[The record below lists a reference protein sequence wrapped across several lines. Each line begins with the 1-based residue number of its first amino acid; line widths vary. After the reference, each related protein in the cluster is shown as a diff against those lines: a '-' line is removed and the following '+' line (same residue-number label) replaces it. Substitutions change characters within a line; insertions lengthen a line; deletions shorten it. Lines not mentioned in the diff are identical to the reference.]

1 MITYIGDENHEV
13 SRSQRHYTYIDQIFK
28 VIKSSSL
35 SDHPRD
41 EEEDEQLEEEEDED
55 GLRFS
60 NAGSYSCSDAVT
72 FILQG
77 FVDLYR

>member
-1 MITYIGDENHEV
+1 MPLQLHEPDFQNL
-13 SRSQRHYTYIDQIFK
+13 RP
-28 VIKSSSL
+28 SSL
-35 SDHPRD
+35 SHHPQD

-60 NAGSYSCSDAVT
+60 NVGSYSCSGAAT

-77 FVDLYR
+77 FGHLHRSTKP